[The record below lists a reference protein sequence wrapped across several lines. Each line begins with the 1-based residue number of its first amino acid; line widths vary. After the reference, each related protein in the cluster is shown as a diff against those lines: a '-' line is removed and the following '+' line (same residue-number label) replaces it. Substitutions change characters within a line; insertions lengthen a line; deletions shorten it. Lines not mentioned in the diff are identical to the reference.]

1 VEFSDVNGRTTGLR
15 ASVSSV
21 ALIVCLAAQTALY
34 AQTSFDFETWDQY
47 LGGVDSSQYSSLV
60 QIDRSNVHRLKVAW
74 TYQTGESN
82 HRFNPVVVDGV
93 MYVLAHGS
101 TLVALG
107 AATGE
112 EIWTRPHDG
121 PVGNR
126 GISYWENE
134 DGSDRRLLYLNN
146 GLLTAVDA
154 SSGNAIAAFGDDG
167 RVDLR
172 DGLDLDPSGIRPLQ
186 TDNPGRV
193 FEDLIIMSLP
203 ASTAG
208 YDSAPADIHAYN
220 VLTGALEW
228 VFHTVPRP
236 GEFGADS
243 WPEEARGNFGGVHN
257 WSESTVDANLGI
269 VYIPTGTARY
279 DFYGGNRHGANL
291 FGNSLLALDARTG
304 ERLWHFQ
311 TIHHDLWDYD
321 LPAAPKLLTVR
332 HDGRDIDAVALPT
345 KQGYLF
351 VFDRL
356 TGEPLWPIEEREVP
370 QTDVPGERSWPTQ
383 PFPVAPPPF
392 ARLVFHADDIN
403 PYLPE
408 TDQATLRDILA
419 TFRNEGLF
427 TPPSLQ
433 GTIMMPGHNGG
444 TNWGGSAVDPANGL
458 MYISSKAFP
467 TTAHLMEPEEAAT
480 GVSVPNAGPGFIP
493 YSVPIDFM
501 IQSNGLSAIGPPWT
515 QITAYDL
522 NAGTILWQIPNGD
535 VAQLRDR
542 GITGTGS
549 HAPRSGL
556 VVTGGGLIFMATSS
570 DRMLRARDVNDGS
583 ILWEFALPA
592 ASEGIPAV
600 YEADGRQFI
609 ALPVGGNGIFNWGL
623 DLPEPGPGQYV
634 VFTLPE
640 DREPAP

>member
-1 VEFSDVNGRTTGLR
+1 MTTEVGPAWLDLR
-15 ASVSSV
+15 KPFASMAAIS
-21 ALIVCLAAQTALY
+21 CLATPWAPQAQST
-34 AQTSFDFETWDQY
+34 FDLETWDQY
-47 LGGVDSSQYSSLV
+47 LGGGDSSQFSSLDQV
-60 QIDRSNVHRLKVAW
+60 DRSNVHRLEVAW
-74 TYQTGESN
+74 TYLTGDSN
-82 HRFNPVVVDGV
+82 HRFNPIIVDGV
-93 MYVLAHGS
+93 MYVLAHGNS
-101 TLVALG
+101 LVALD

-112 EIWTRPHDG
+112 EIWVRTHEG
-121 PVGNR
+121 PVGGR
-126 GISYWENE
+126 GISHWQSD
-134 DGSDRRLLYLNN
+134 DGSDRRLLYLND

-154 SSGNAIAAFGDDG
+154 ISGNTITAFGNDG

-172 DGLDLDPSGIRPLQ
+172 NGLDLDPEGIRRLQ

-236 GEFGADS
+236 GEFGEDT
-243 WPEEARGNFGGVHN
+243 WPAEARGNFGGVHN

-291 FGNSLLALDARTG
+291 FGNSLVALDARTG

-332 HDGRDIDAVALPT
+332 QDGRDIDVVALPT

-356 TGEPLWPIEEREVP
+356 TGEPLWPMEEREVP
-370 QTDVPGERSWPTQ
+370 QSDVPGEQSWPTQ
-383 PFPVAPPPF
+383 PFPTAPPPF
-392 ARLVFHADDIN
+392 ARLSFTAEDIN

-408 TDQATLRDILA
+408 ADQAALRELLA
-419 TFRNEGLF
+419 RFRNEGLF

-444 TNWGGSAVDPANGL
+444 TNWGGSAVDPLNGR
-458 MYISSKAFP
+458 MYIASKAFP
-467 TTAHLMEPEEAAT
+467 TTAHLMEPGDAP
-480 GVSVPNAGPGFIP
+480 GQVDVPNAGAGFVP

-501 IQSNGLSAIGPPWT
+501 LQSNGLSAIGPPWSR
-515 QITAYDL
+515 ITAYDL
-522 NAGTILWQIPNGD
+522 NRGTILWQIPNGD
-535 VAQLRDR
+535 VAQLRDQ

-549 HAPRSGL
+549 HAPRSGP

-570 DRMLRARDVNDGS
+570 DRMLRARDVDDGS
-583 ILWEFALPA
+583 VLWEYSLPA
-592 ASEGIPAV
+592 GSEGVPAV
-600 YEADGRQFI
+600 YSAAGRQFI

-623 DLPEPGPGQYV
+623 DLPDPGPGQYM
-634 VFTLPE
+634 VFALPE
-640 DREPAP
+640 D